1 MTANLNLRSLL
12 CIAVMDRY
20 QAPDRL
26 SRMEFRRGNFDH
38 GVRRSLS
45 LDAQGRGVIGHL
57 YDNHS
62 LGGESFSDSD
72 DGEGNDQRC
81 LSPLP
86 CREGCNDLLTK
97 LMSPMINS
105 IAVDLSVSLSRDEA
119 LLLTEPPS
127 VEPWNESIAAKQVA
141 PVDYKQAAYAARKSV
156 RELYGKPSWW
166 GDDDLEDERLGGKS
180 EKSPSHPL
188 SAQPSRKMSFNDL
201 RPDSPTGQ
209 VPDHKP
215 AEAFTIDLNGEIKVT
230 PRRQA
235 EAFTIDLA
243 DGGNSSAAG
252 SVCVPERL
260 RRALQERHQL
270 PRKHSVPTAQQFTA
284 PATKKAPPRQ
294 TTDQSLVSRQPV
306 KGNQVG
312 VLRTTSHPKT
322 KPSNNNRPPITSPAV
337 SSKNV
342 AKRTTN
348 TTPATAPKTTKTLG
362 MKKAP
367 PRKGSTKLSP
377 RDPPNPLTQRNRIP
391 LRQVPSKTTSAPN
404 DARKP
409 ATSRAELSRPSQS
422 PSASP
427 PVVKASERIP
437 LPGTP
442 LGATVQSSR
451 VPLKR
456 GLTPISTENG
466 VKRLVGSPL
475 QHRIT
480 ASVKASGRQTTP
492 TRTAVS
498 EEKRIPSATPN
509 APRLTKVPA
518 ASGPRGT
525 VLTPRPKSSR
535 PLFNSIKKP
544 ITTTNTTTTGSSTI
558 CLPTKPVLG
567 GSTICDPVIQEIWSY
582 KDAKEYVMEKMFQ
595 GISATY
601 TAVAAAKCTTQA
613 VFEEFKVAA
622 AAAAASPSAPAA
634 PFVPTAKAKPAIVCT
649 PEERKELELFE
660 KVEAEVNKF
669 GEDEEEALAQALS
682 PLVEDFSKTWI
693 RGKNVNKSA
702 DFSHPPIDKLPAVG
716 ASTEENL
723 ATQTLSNAA
732 STVTL
737 ENPMT
742 HPEDH
747 AIDPNTLQTAV
758 SVQSIA
764 ETYVLDANGTLAAE
778 GIPPVVIYDSV
789 EKLLNEV
796 RGETSIMETS
806 NTCTIPYQGTMT
818 SRSGSPKADEAE
830 AEEEEGEA
838 EALQRFEEEINEDF
852 RAEVDSLSSD
862 DEREGLAFNNAEQ
875 AKSNSSGGRTPL
887 GGSRRQGPPAIPEY
901 LAKTPCWLEKREGSK
916 GILDQLRVEKSWAFP
931 HKSDG
936 AKKGRLTGGQVITQN
951 QISPTGVRP
960 YQSIDSG
967 VVDAEPHS
975 AVFPLTNTA
984 STTTNNV
991 AATPVATF
999 KVLPSN
1005 PPNLQGRIFPVED
1018 SCGFLNASAS
1028 PSTSSSSSSSSSPL
1042 IDHLK
1047 EEFLQPEIVP
1057 KPNLIRAPI
1066 QPSAGLEMQGPTSS
1080 QQAQSTT
1087 TRRSWNL
1094 ENNLLEVTWSQL
1106 RRHASRCSIQ
1116 SEYGENGRAQ
1126 GSGYH
1131 RRHRYPSVQYS
1142 IREKKRTSDAVYP
1155 FAGQQVPIIRSTR
1168 STASLDTALLLR
1180 DSQEAL
1186 NEIARRIYRQP
1197 THPTVPATPIQ
1208 LPQLQS
1214 LSTYLTH
1221 RYGETSVKRSPVNE
1235 KFCSPSP
1242 PPPPPPPTQPT
1253 ISDLYSQSMDRSSMP
1268 GKSANRYEV
1277 IHPTRYFFASNQNQ
1291 GPSETRQSI
1300 STAPYSPPISAP
1312 PISPVS
1318 IASATEPGHPFRG
1331 GRRPTN
1337 SNRYTVRR
1345 HSLRN
1350 ANHQRVDSP
1359 TPNDLFPTE
1368 HSNNTLT
1375 RAPPSHLATKV
1386 VTEVKVMSSRPTG
1399 ISVTSTVPPM
1409 VLQRR
1414 PEAESKH
1421 CSVVAITPIL
1431 RGNRP
1436 SGTPGDATMTGNSS
1450 SIKVSSTEESSSGS
1464 VGGIA
1469 KPVARRF
1476 DADEVLRGSAFSSVA
1491 ATRVALR
1498 PAELRST
1505 DVAERCRRSLSL
1517 GPVGAGD
1524 EVGGNENEIQPPPDP
1539 TDKSYESLLAAS
1551 ILRLSNRL
1559 RRCSDN
1565 LAQRIGAPSSDVISP
1580 VAPSSWKS
1588 GLKTSTSLHQELNDS
1603 LSNMRTVEQHLQ
1615 YMESVLFGGGA
1626 SGGTCGQSKTSTETD
1641 YLQELERI
1649 NNELRGFVPIGAS
1662 GRGGERDAGT
1672 AISLVSTEATDSG
1685 VDASMGIERD
1695 GDGKDVT
1702 PTDTPN
1708 GRATRSSEQS
1718 AFPNEDFY

>member
-1 MTANLNLRSLL
+1 MAANLNLRSLL
-12 CIAVMDRY
+12 CTAVMDRY

-72 DGEGNDQRC
+72 DCDGNDQRC

-119 LLLTEPPS
+119 LLLTEPRS

-166 GDDDLEDERLGGKS
+166 GDDDLEDERLGGKR
-180 EKSPSHPL
+180 EKPPSHPL
-188 SAQPSRKMSFNDL
+188 SAQPSRKMSFTDL

-215 AEAFTIDLNGEIKVT
+215 AEAFTIDLNGEMKVT

-260 RRALQERHQL
+260 RRALQERQQL
-270 PRKHSVPTAQQFTA
+270 TRKHSVPTAQQLTE
-284 PATKKAPPRQ
+284 PATKAPPRQ
-294 TTDQSLVSRQPV
+294 TTDQSLVSRQPL

-337 SSKNV
+337 SSPKNV
-342 AKRTTN
+342 AKRTTA
-348 TTPATAPKTTKTLG
+348 ATAHKTTKTLG
-362 MKKAP
+362 MQKAP
-367 PRKGSTKLSP
+367 PRKESTKLSP
-377 RDPPNPLTQRNRIP
+377 RSPPNLLTQRNRIP
-391 LRQVPSKTTSAPN
+391 LRQVPSKTTSTPN
-404 DARKP
+404 GARKP
-409 ATSRAELSRPSQS
+409 ATSRGELSRPSQS

-492 TRTAVS
+492 TRTTVS
-498 EEKRIPSATPN
+498 EEKRISSATPN
-509 APRLTKVPA
+509 APRLIKAPA
-518 ASGPRGT
+518 ASGSRGT

-544 ITTTNTTTTGSSTI
+544 ITTTNTATTGSSTI

-567 GSTICDPVIQEIWSY
+567 GSTVCDPVIQEIWSY

-613 VFEEFKVAA
+613 VFEEFKAAA

-634 PFVPTAKAKPAIVCT
+634 PFVPTAKTKPAIVCT

-702 DFSHPPIDKLPAVG
+702 DFSHPPIDKLPVVG

-723 ATQTLSNAA
+723 ATQSLSNAA

-764 ETYVLDANGTLAAE
+764 ETYVLDANDTLAAE

-789 EKLLNEV
+789 EKLLNEA

-838 EALQRFEEEINEDF
+838 EALQRFEEEINEGF
-852 RAEVDSLSSD
+852 RAEMDSLSSD

-875 AKSNSSGGRTPL
+875 AKSNSSGGRAPP

-916 GILDQLRVEKSWAFP
+916 GTLDQLHVEKSRAFP

-936 AKKGRLTGGQVITQN
+936 AKKAGGQVITQN

-967 VVDAEPHS
+967 VVDTEPHS

-984 STTTNNV
+984 STTTNSA

-999 KVLPSN
+999 RVLPSN

-1057 KPNLIRAPI
+1057 KSNLIRAPI

-1080 QQAQSTT
+1080 QRAQSTT
-1087 TRRSWNL
+1087 TRRSWNP

-1168 STASLDTALLLR
+1168 STTSLDTALLLR

-1221 RYGETSVKRSPVNE
+1221 RYGETSVERSPVNE

-1242 PPPPPPPTQPT
+1242 PPPPLPPTQTT
-1253 ISDLYSQSMDRSSMP
+1253 IGDLYSQSMDRSSMP
-1268 GKSANRYEV
+1268 GKSANHYEV

-1368 HSNNTLT
+1368 HSNSTLT
-1375 RAPPSHLATKV
+1375 HAPPSHLATKV

-1436 SGTPGDATMTGNSS
+1436 SGTPADATMTGNSS
-1450 SIKVSSTEESSSGS
+1450 SVKASSTKESSSGS

-1476 DADEVLRGSAFSSVA
+1476 DADEVLRGSAFSAVA
-1491 ATRVALR
+1491 ATRVTLR
-1498 PAELRST
+1498 PTELRST

-1517 GPVGAGD
+1517 GPVGACD
-1524 EVGGNENEIQPPPDP
+1524 EVGGNGDEIQPPPDP

-1580 VAPSSWKS
+1580 VAPSSRKS

-1672 AISLVSTEATDSG
+1672 AISLVFTEATDSG

-1718 AFPNEDFY
+1718 TFPNEDFY